1 MPSSPPSRLVTALL
15 ALAAPAA
22 AETAYPTHPIQV
34 VVPFVAGGNTDLIM
48 RVLADE
54 MAAAMGQPVT
64 VITKPGAGTN
74 IGAAFVAASEPDGYT
89 LLITPPAPLAINEYL
104 YPVARL
110 RSREVVHAGGAGGV
124 VSERAGG
131 AAVARREVDR

>member
-1 MPSSPPSRLVTALL
+1 MRHRIFAALTALASL
-15 ALAAPAA
+15 LTPAGTAA

-48 RVLADE
+48 RVIADE

-64 VITKPGAGTN
+64 VITKPGAGAN
-74 IGAAFVAASEPDGYT
+74 IGAAFVAGSEPDGYT

-104 YPVARL
+104 YPSLAFDPVKSFTPVVLAASFPNVL
-110 RSREVVHAGGAGGV
+110 VVPHRSA
-124 VSERAGG
+124 
-131 AAVARREVDR
+131 